1 MADGRAL
8 LVAMLVLLVL
18 DVIGGFV
25 ALAAGAKGWN
35 EAWGFGTD
43 STVPLPV
50 GLVQLGLAWLAARNA
65 RPAVGLVAAAV
76 LAVFCLASL
85 VFGAFDGDLIGN
97 IESTGVLSWQ
107 VAWGVVLLLATGVV
121 GVLALLRTKQLY
133 RPR

>member
-1 MADGRAL
+1 
-8 LVAMLVLLVL
+8 MLVLLTC
-18 DVIGGFV
+18 DVIGGFI
-25 ALAAGAKGWN
+25 ALAYGADGWN
-35 EAWGFGTD
+35 EAWGFDTH

-50 GLVQLGLAWLAARNA
+50 GLVQLGLAWLAARNL
-65 RPAVGLVAAAV
+65 RPPVGLVAAGV

-133 RPR
+133 RSR